1 MSATTLHL
9 LTERDYAKMTFICRH
24 WMMRRAVPLAEDLL
38 EIVVVN
44 NKQEQKWE
52 KPSPGYLKLNTDADA
67 EVNPHTNRMSYG
79 WVLRDDVG
87 QFVAASC
94 IPKEAEAMATRET
107 LGDRTSLSTDPIMK
121 FLPCLLESSSFYH
134 NK

>member
-1 MSATTLHL
+1 
-9 LTERDYAKMTFICRH
+9 MTKSGTGSWRIPGA
-24 WMMRRAVPLAEDLL
+24 WKN
-38 EIVVVN
+38 IVGGVDGNKVVN

-94 IPKEAEAMATRET
+94 IPGRGIFTPKEAEAMATRET